1 MAVMTISH
9 KSFESWYVCCSCLH
23 CDDVL

>member
-1 MAVMTISH
+1 MAVMTYSH

-23 CDDVL
+23 CDNVL